1 MIASLLAR
9 PESTEFA
16 PFYANYVASVPDGDI
31 RFILRDTREELAAI
45 LGGIPEARGEYRY
58 ADGKWTVK
66 TLIGHM
72 IDAERI
78 FSYRALRLARGD
90 KTALPGFEENSY
102 AMTAGSDARTVSD
115 LTSELLD
122 LRTSTIRLFD
132 SFPDDAWDRSAM
144 VSVGEVTVR
153 ALAYILVGHAHHHLN
168 VLRERYGVGE

>member
-1 MIASLLAR
+1 MPASILSR

-16 PFYANYVASVPDGDI
+16 SFYATYVALVPEGDI
-31 RFILRDTREELAAI
+31 RLILRDGREEIAAT
-45 LGGIPEARGEYRY
+45 LGGIPEQRGEYRY
-58 ADGKWTVK
+58 AEGKWTVK
-66 TLIGHM
+66 TLIGHV

-90 KTALPGFEENSY
+90 KTALPGFEEDSY
-102 AMTAGSDARTVSD
+102 AQTAGSDARRVAD

-122 LRTSTIRLFD
+122 VRTSTIRLFD
-132 SFPDDAWDRSAM
+132 SFPDDAWERRAM

-153 ALAYILVGHAHHHLN
+153 ALAYIVAGHARHHLN